1 MHCDNNWFE
10 IWYQPKIDLKRKCLA
25 GAEALARI
33 HHPQLGILLP
43 GSFLPDVD
51 EDSIAELAQHALLAT
66 LCDWTMFDEAGFNLH
81 LAINVPVGVLLRM
94 PLAALVEEYR
104 PKSEHW
110 PGLILEVTED
120 QIVRDIALANEIA
133 AQLRGSG
140 ISIAIDDFGAGYSSF
155 SSLRNLPFAELKIDR
170 SFVRDC
176 ATDAT
181 NAAICQTAID
191 LAHRFGSAAVAEG
204 IESQADL
211 QALMVMGCDFGQ
223 GVLIAPPMPKDRFLD
238 LLRQRMNKPRAEPPR
253 LRNPPRDRSAGWRKR
268 PALRLLESGL
278 DPFRQRR
285 LERVEDHRHH
295 GVIAEDADQFDRA
308 GVAQDFLHAVEDRRA
323 DALLGV
329 KLLEE
334 SVDRHLVFR
343 RGFRRPAGL
352 QRANGLRLHA
362 GLLAEHRMRRPFILR
377 LPVRGGAKRR
387 EFQEPRRHAGF
398 EPQMAAE
405 LLRQFAESRRV
416 QKDRERPGKLEL
428 AARAGFYGFR
438 QRPLARR

>member
-1 MHCDNNWFE
+1 MSMSESNPKDVRSWSGPIEHMDEDERRALIDSMTAEERPRIAITEALRNNWFE

-51 EDSIAELAQHALLAT
+51 DDSLAELAEHALLAT
-66 LCDWTMFDEAGFNLH
+66 LCDWTMFEEAGFNLH
-81 LAINVPVGVLLRM
+81 LAINVPAGVLFRM
-94 PLAALVEEYR
+94 PIIELVTEYR
-104 PKSEHW
+104 PKSPHW
-110 PGLILEVTED
+110 PGLIIEVTED
-120 QIVRDIALANEIA
+120 QLVRDIALANEVT

-155 SSLRNLPFAELKIDR
+155 SSLRNLPFAELKVDR

-238 LLRQRMNKPRAEPPR
+238 LLRQRMNKPRAGAAPEQP
-253 LRNPPRDRSAGWRKR
+253 
-268 PALRLLESGL
+268 
-278 DPFRQRR
+278 
-285 LERVEDHRHH
+285 
-295 GVIAEDADQFDRA
+295 
-308 GVAQDFLHAVEDRRA
+308 
-323 DALLGV
+323 
-329 KLLEE
+329 
-334 SVDRHLVFR
+334 
-343 RGFRRPAGL
+343 
-352 QRANGLRLHA
+352 
-362 GLLAEHRMRRPFILR
+362 
-377 LPVRGGAKRR
+377 GAK
-387 EFQEPRRHAGF
+387 PVG
-398 EPQMAAE
+398 
-405 LLRQFAESRRV
+405 RV
-416 QKDRERPGKLEL
+416 
-428 AARAGFYGFR
+428 A
-438 QRPLARR
+438 